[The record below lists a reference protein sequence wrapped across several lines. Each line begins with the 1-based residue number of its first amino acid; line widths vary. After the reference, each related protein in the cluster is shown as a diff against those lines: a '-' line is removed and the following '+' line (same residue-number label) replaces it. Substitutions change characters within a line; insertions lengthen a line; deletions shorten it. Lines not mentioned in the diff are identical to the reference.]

1 MTKTKSIIFIV
12 LFVTAIVCVG
22 RILYDQQNI
31 DFPSEHLSGT
41 HTDTDTDTET
51 FPTQNTQTSLEIL
64 DANRG
69 ATTTDVTTLSRNE
82 YTKENSLK
90 HLPLT
95 RDNIIWYT
103 NYERVKNNF
112 DPLST
117 SDLLINSAREKN
129 LDMVTHQYFNHVRS
143 GNPSVSFD
151 TFISAQN
158 YEFIKIGENLA
169 MGDFSTSAEVV
180 TTWMKSPSHR
190 KNILD
195 PIYHNIGV
203 HIRKGTI
210 DGRMVT
216 LITQHFGDPRSSCP
230 TVNAKTKKTIDAFS
244 DKITEL
250 QNTINKDQKGL
261 TQFTDTFD
269 PRFNSLVENY
279 NKLILV
285 YNQSIKAM
293 SEVVNDYNKQIHHYD
308 QCIQGKQQKA

>member
-1 MTKTKSIIFIV
+1 MTKTKSIIFII
-12 LFVTAIVCVG
+12 LFVTAVVCVG
-22 RILYDQQNI
+22 RILYNQQNAELPPEGTS
-31 DFPSEHLSGT
+31 DTSTELFPVQNSSTNSEVLGAS
-41 HTDTDTDTET
+41 
-51 FPTQNTQTSLEIL
+51 
-64 DANRG
+64 RG
-69 ATTTDVTTLSRNE
+69 ATTTNAVTLSRSE

-90 HLPLT
+90 HLLLT

-103 NYERVKNNF
+103 NYERVKNNL

-117 SDLLINSAREKN
+117 SDSLINSAREKN
-129 LDMVTHQYFNHVRS
+129 GDMVTHQYFNHVRDGS
-143 GNPSVSFD
+143 PPVGFD
-151 TFISAQN
+151 TFIDAQN

-180 TTWMKSPSHR
+180 TAWMKSSSHR

-230 TVNAKTKKTIDAFS
+230 TVNTETKKAIDTLRS
-244 DKITEL
+244 RITEL
-250 QNTINKDQKGL
+250 QNTINEEQKGV
-261 TQFTDTFD
+261 TQFTSIFD
-269 PRFNSLVENY
+269 PRFDALVENY
-279 NKLILV
+279 NKLISV

-293 SEVVNDYNKQIHHYD
+293 GELVNDYNKQVQQYD
-308 QCIQGKQQKA
+308 RCIQGNR